1 MPLRFTKRLIA
12 DERYEAADVF
22 DVNNDGWLDIVS
34 GAYWYEGPDFTKR
47 HFIGEV
53 RPEGEYYD
61 AFSAIPMDVDGDGWL
76 DIIVGSWWGPLRWR
90 RNPGP
95 QGGIWEEHII
105 AECGNIEAII
115 TADVDGDGE
124 EEIIANTPGGP
135 LTVHKLVRD
144 SSKKSQG
151 YFQPYTIWPQPQGHG
166 LGWGDINGDGRGD
179 FILSGG
185 WLECPEDPWRG
196 EWTFHPD
203 FNFGAASVPILVAD
217 VNRDGL
223 ADIIVGQ
230 GHNYGLDWW
239 EQSRDAAGAREWRR
253 HPIDPF
259 CSQYHAM
266 AWADL
271 DNDGECELVTG
282 SRYRA
287 HCGNDPGEWD
297 DIGVY
302 YFKWNGESFTKLV
315 IDHGQVRAATGI
327 GIRFALADLRKTGRL
342 DIVAPGKDGLYVF
355 FNEGFPGSPDM

>member
-1 MPLRFTKRLIA
+1 MPVRFTKRLIA

-22 DVNNDGWLDIVS
+22 DVNNDGYLDIVS

-53 RPEGEYYD
+53 RPEGEYFD
-61 AFSAIPMDVDGDGWL
+61 AFSAIPMDVDGDGYL

-90 RNPGP
+90 KNPGP
-95 QGGIWEEHII
+95 SGGTWTEHLI
-105 AECGNIEAII
+105 AECGNIEAVI
-115 TADVDGDGE
+115 TADVDGDGQ
-124 EEIIANTPGGP
+124 EEIVPNTPGAP
-135 LTVHKLVRD
+135 LRVYKLVTDAAGR
-144 SSKKSQG
+144 G
-151 YFQPYTIWPQPQGHG
+151 TGRFEEFTLWPHPQGHG
-166 LGWGDINGDGRGD
+166 LGWGDLNGDGRGD
-179 FILSGG
+179 FVLAGG
-185 WLECPEDPWRG
+185 WLECPAEPLHG
-196 EWTFHPD
+196 EWVLHQD
-203 FNFGAASVPILVAD
+203 FQFGGASVPILVAD

-239 EQSRDAAGAREWRR
+239 EQTRDANGKRGWKR

-266 AWADL
+266 AWADI
-271 DNDGECELVTG
+271 DGDGQPELVTG

-302 YFKWNGESFTKLV
+302 YFKWNGESFSKQV
-315 IDHGQVRAATGI
+315 IDHGRVREATGI
-327 GIRFALADLRKTGRL
+327 GIRFALADLRNTGRL
-342 DIVAPGKDGLYVF
+342 DLVAPGKDGLYVF
-355 FNEGFPGSPDM
+355 FNEGQPVSPDR